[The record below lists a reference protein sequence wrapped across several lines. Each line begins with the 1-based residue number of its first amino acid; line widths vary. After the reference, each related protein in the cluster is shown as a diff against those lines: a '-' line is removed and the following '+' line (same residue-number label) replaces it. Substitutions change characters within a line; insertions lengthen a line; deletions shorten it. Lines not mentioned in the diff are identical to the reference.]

1 MNEIKKLNNNK
12 EFYVRYR
19 KSKSD
24 YELKCV
30 KGIKS
35 VNRLIKKLL
44 SEDLYTSIWIDDMN
58 VDEFED
64 DWYYRSMFSLNKK
77 RKLIKKFDNEFSKE
91 YVKKHKNCACAI
103 PDAEEVYRR
112 YYQQKDIIEERDTK
126 IKNQAEI
133 IRNLQR
139 KLNNLK
145 RKLNNL

>member
-1 MNEIKKLNNNK
+1 MNEIKKLNNNT

-19 KSKSD
+19 KWNKSD

-58 VDEFED
+58 VDEFE
-64 DWYYRSMFSLNKK
+64 
-77 RKLIKKFDNEFSKE
+77 
-91 YVKKHKNCACAI
+91 
-103 PDAEEVYRR
+103 EVYRR

-133 IRNLQR
+133 IRNL
-139 KLNNLK
+139 K
-145 RKLNNL
+145 RKLNNFERK